1 MNDQQRAAMRCALE
15 ALEEAH
21 TVIEHRQDVRK
32 REEAITA
39 LREALAQPQGEWVDL
54 TDDEIKSAL
63 TNWFSEPMY
72 WAVQDAKSAI
82 AKFKEKNTPKV
93 VPQEPVLNLHDAA
106 FARGFA
112 AGKQYGQAQVDAL
125 VANVSRQM
133 RDAAVKVC
141 SEWKREETLDMCC
154 DYAQNE
160 ALTKASE
167 AIAALP
173 IIGETK

>member
-1 MNDQQRAAMRCALE
+1 MDDLLE
-15 ALEEAH
+15 ALQFAEARLEELG
-21 TVIEHRQDVRK
+21 EHELVGK
-32 REEAITA
+32 CAA
-39 LREALAQPQGEWVDL
+39 A
-54 TDDEIKSAL
+54 
-63 TNWFSEPMY
+63 F
-72 WAVQDAKSAI
+72 